1 MRRPSFKVHEYKH
14 SKTHRF
20 YINLRAFGKGRKFFK
35 TRSEAE
41 AEAMRQKTLME
52 RHGRDAIDLPQRELS
67 DFIAAKRKLAEYG
80 KVITDAVAYFVDH
93 LERVRRCGITVAEL
107 ANEVVEVKRKAGRSA
122 KYIRDLKQ
130 KLGRFCQDFGKMPV
144 AAITVEEIDK
154 WLSDLNYAPKSRAQY
169 RANIG
174 VLFGHAERRGMI
186 DKNPVPRTEKPKLVD
201 ASPEIFTPDEL
212 RSLLETASREVPHVV
227 PMLAIGAFAGL
238 REAEIQRLDWSEVD
252 LARGHIEV
260 TAAKAKSARRRIVP
274 IQPNLAA
281 WLQPYS
287 GMTGLVVPVGARRKL
302 ARVREA
308 AKLTRWPN
316 NGLRHSFASYRLAAI
331 HNAPQVSAELGHTS
345 PQMLYRYISRACV
358 ANGSRAILDDP
369 SERRNRERPAVRSPC
384 VIIRLTAAPRFCLK
398 CVDGIDYASRH
409 EISHFVLR
417 RYPNACARCAER
429 RLRRQRHLEHES
441 DERRL
446 EQPRQLDATHRP

>member
-20 YINLRAFGKGRKFFK
+20 YINLRAFGKGRKFFQ

-41 AEAMRQKTLME
+41 AEAMRQKTLLE
-52 RHGRDAIDLPQRELS
+52 RHGREAIDLPQRELS
-67 DFIAAKRKLAEYG
+67 DFIAAKRKLGEYG
-80 KVITDAVAYFVDH
+80 KVITNAVEYFVDH

-107 ANEVVEVKRKAGRSA
+107 ANEVVELKRKAGRSA

-130 KLGRFCQDFGKMPV
+130 KLARFCQDFGKMPV

-174 VLFGHAERRGMI
+174 VLFSHAERREMI
-186 DKNPVPRTEKPKLVD
+186 DKNPVPRTEKPKLID

-212 RSLLETASREVPHVV
+212 RSLLETASREAPDVV

-238 REAEIQRLDWSEVD
+238 REAEIQRLDCSEVD

-260 TAAKAKSARRRIVP
+260 KAAKAKSARRRIVP

-287 GMTGLVVPVGARRKL
+287 GMRGRLVPAGARRKL
-302 ARVREA
+302 ARVRKA

-331 HNAPQVSAELGHTS
+331 NNAPHVSVELGHTS
-345 PQMLYRYISRACV
+345 PQMLYGTYRALV
-358 ANGSRAILDDP
+358 LPQEAELYWKI
-369 SERRNRERPAVRSPC
+369 
-384 VIIRLTAAPRFCLK
+384 APREETANVVAFS
-398 CVDGIDYASRH
+398 AS
-409 EISHFVLR
+409 
-417 RYPNACARCAER
+417 A
-429 RLRRQRHLEHES
+429 
-441 DERRL
+441 
-446 EQPRQLDATHRP
+446 